1 MGVGGRAARDC
12 EPPVP
17 ILSSKH
23 GQQGSQG
30 GHCPPHSQEAGRAPS
45 GDQGPSSS
53 GVRPGLWVA
62 NSCLSPWTWRYR
74 GPVFARHS
82 AQRHPT
88 HQTGVGTAA
97 PPSPDVPDTHSR
109 QRGREKRVACL
120 SRRWGRKGQVPPRGS
135 LPANE
140 TTTSSG
146 IILPSAHTRCPSVR
160 PSAAESMRSSCDSS
174 PGEFWDGV
182 KDS

>member
-45 GDQGPSSS
+45 GDQGLSSS

-88 HQTGVGTAA
+88 HQTGVGTVA
-97 PPSPDVPDTHSR
+97 PPHQMSQIPTPDSGAERKEWPVSVVGGA
-109 QRGREKRVACL
+109 GRVRCPH
-120 SRRWGRKGQVPPRGS
+120 GGHS
-135 LPANE
+135 LP
-140 TTTSSG
+140 TRPP
-146 IILPSAHTRCPSVR
+146 LPQA
-160 PSAAESMRSSCDSS
+160 
-174 PGEFWDGV
+174 
-182 KDS
+182 